1 MPTLLTIPFLAFKLK
16 FHGGNELVLPMRDL
30 NALQLGTSPELLAGK
45 YAEQFQKIFVDPADY
60 LALVKEADYADYF
73 KAEITLKFNE
83 AKDQTTY
90 PDFSLDF
97 FYYWKQTPHG
107 FWAVVPN
114 LGVEAMSTEF
124 EELEVQLEEAI
135 RLSFIRNKR
144 LKLVQKIAATIWF
157 EEVELIRKEVQY
169 KVYSLTEQ
177 EEVGCAQEI
186 NWLSRLAFPLDI
198 TQQQVWHRDKELN
211 NLSRAVQNDFNSSVL
226 LVGKSGV
233 GKSALIMEL
242 ARKFRSAGV
251 DSTIWETNASRMI
264 RELTEDT
271 GWEENFGYLC
281 QQLAATN
288 DFLFVQN
295 LSELFE
301 VGQYEGSETSMA
313 DALQTYL
320 NQGKIS
326 ILTECTAEELT
337 RIELKAPNFLSLFQI
352 IRLEEPTKNLEK
364 IITGKVQSI
373 AKRQKL
379 KIERTAIEEI
389 IRLSRRFSPYA
400 GMPGRPIRFLES
412 LLLDAQSADTTVTK
426 ITRAAVIKRF
436 SQESGLPL
444 FMIDPE
450 IPLPLEKI
458 KQDFNQEVSGQELAV
473 DNVLNMLATVKT
485 NLSFSGKPIA
495 SYLFVGPTG
504 VGKTEL
510 AKVLSKFMF
519 GHEDRMIR
527 FDMSEYAHPMAVE
540 RLLGSSF
547 FTDGL
552 LTSAVRREPFSV
564 LLFDEIE
571 KSHRG
576 FQDLLLQILDE
587 GRLTDSQGK
596 TVNFCSTI
604 IIMTSNIGAANLQ
617 DHRISWKSTIDKE
630 EIARH
635 FEFAV
640 QQHFRPELYNRIDRI
655 TPFSP
660 LSQQTI
666 ARIVKRE
673 IAKLKEREGIKF
685 RNLTIDMDDSV
696 FDFLGVRGYDR
707 RYGARYLQR
716 TIREELIIPL
726 SRQINLLDFENQTVA
741 HVSAEQDRGIRFE
754 IESDEMALD
763 LWMETLNKIND
774 ADFAS
779 DLRRKIYQLMGGRV
793 YVHLLARIEQLE
805 GMKKR
810 LKENFWKDEE
820 RTRIYTELYK
830 IKETFLQLKAQV
842 EKIELDLALIKMDMK
857 PNQLSIRESLKPW
870 EINFWRAKLDLFL
883 TSNDAGNKALLGIFG
898 ANLTPILDF
907 YKAFFT
913 TKEYEYTVQGVWYR
927 KAWYERLVP
936 IKESKTGEMAPAH
949 EYIISDNLEVEKYPV
964 IKPPETGDV
973 LYGLIFK
980 LKGDCPILFLENEP
994 GFQEFEINDKLK
1006 FRYWVQVAASE
1017 ITIPPEIHRQ
1027 KFYKKAQRHIKP
1039 EHLTDTRLKINRE
1052 VSRDGHLEVLLETL
1066 EELFRSRLDQEL
1078 F

>member
-1 MPTLLTIPFLAFKLK
+1 MPTLLTIPFLTFKLK

-30 NALQLGTSPELLAGK
+30 NALQLSTSPELLAGK
-45 YAEQFQKIFVDPADY
+45 YAEKFQKIFVDAADY
-60 LALVKEADYADYF
+60 LALVREADYGDYF
-73 KAEITLKFNE
+73 KDEITLEFNE
-83 AKDQTTY
+83 ARDHTAY

-97 FYYWKQTPHG
+97 SYYWKQTPHG

-114 LGVEAMSTEF
+114 LGVEAMATEF
-124 EELEVQLEEAI
+124 EELETRLEEAI

-144 LKLVQKIAATIWF
+144 LKDVQKIAATIWF
-157 EEVELIRKEVQY
+157 EEVELVRNDIQY
-169 KVYSLTEQ
+169 NVYSLTEQ
-177 EEVGCAQEI
+177 EAGTTREV
-186 NWLSRLAFPLDI
+186 NWLKKLAFPLI
-198 TQQQVWHRDKELN
+198 IREQQTWHRDKELD
-211 NLSRAVQNDFNSSVL
+211 NLSRAAYNDFNSSVL

-242 ARKFRSAGV
+242 ARKFRTSGV
-251 DSTIWETNASRMI
+251 NSTIWETNASRMI
-264 RELTEDT
+264 RELMEDM

-288 DFLFVQN
+288 DFLFIQN
-295 LSELFE
+295 LTELFE
-301 VGQYEGSETSMA
+301 VGQYEGSDTSMA

-326 ILTECTAEELT
+326 ILTECTPEELS

-364 IITGKVQSI
+364 IITGKVQSV
-373 AKRQKL
+373 AKRQNL
-379 KIERTAIEEI
+379 KIDRNAIEEI

-412 LLLDAQSADTTVTK
+412 MLLDAQLSETTITK
-426 ITRAAVIKRF
+426 ITRTAVIKRF

-444 FMIDPE
+444 FMIDPD
-450 IPLPLEKI
+450 IPLPLESI
-458 KQDFNQEVSGQELAV
+458 KNKFNQEVSGQELAV

-485 NLSFSGKPIA
+485 NLGFSGKPIA

-527 FDMSEYAHPMAVE
+527 FDMSEYTHPGAVA

-596 TVNFCSTI
+596 MVNFCSTI
-604 IIMTSNIGAANLQ
+604 IIMTSNIGADNLQ
-617 DHRISWKSTIDKE
+617 DHRISWKSTIDNE
-630 EIARH
+630 EVARH

-640 QQHFRPELYNRIDRI
+640 QQEFRPELYNRIDRI

-666 ARIVKRE
+666 AKIVKRE

-685 RNLTIDMDDSV
+685 RNLVVDIDDSV
-696 FDFLGVRGYDR
+696 FDFLGVLGYDR

-716 TIREELIIPL
+716 TIREQLIIPL
-726 SRQINLLDFENQTVA
+726 SRRINVLDFENQTVA
-741 HVSAEQDRGIRFE
+741 RLTAHDGKEISFE

-763 LWMETLNKIND
+763 LWMEELNKIND

-779 DLRRKIYQLMGGRV
+779 DLRRKIYQLMGGRA
-793 YVHLLARIEQLE
+793 YVHLLARIEQFE

-810 LKENFWKDEE
+810 LKENFWKDED
-820 RTRIYTELYK
+820 RTRLYTELYK
-830 IKETFLQLKAQV
+830 IKETVLQLKARI
-842 EKIELDLALIKMDMK
+842 EKIELDLALIKMDME
-857 PNQLSIRESLKPW
+857 PNQLHIRENLKPW
-870 EINFWRAKLDLFL
+870 EKDFWYSKLDLFL
-883 TSNDAGNKALLGIFG
+883 TSNDAGNKAALGIFG
-898 ANLTPILDF
+898 LNLIPILDF
-907 YKAFFT
+907 YKALFAA
-913 TKEYEYTVQGVWYR
+913 KNYEYTVQGVWYR
-927 KAWYERLVP
+927 KSWYERVIP
-936 IKESKTGEMAPAH
+936 VKDSKTGAMAPAH
-949 EYIISDNLEVEKYPV
+949 EYIISDHLEVEKYPA
-964 IKPPETGDV
+964 IPPLEAGDV
-973 LYGLIFK
+973 LYGVIFK
-980 LKGDCPILFLENEP
+980 LKGGCPILFLENEP
-994 GFQEFEINDKLK
+994 GFQEFEMNDKLS
-1006 FRYWVQVAASE
+1006 FNYWVQLAARE
-1017 ITIPPEIHRQ
+1017 IIIPPEIHRQ
-1027 KFYKKAQRHIKP
+1027 KFYKKAQRIVKP
-1039 EHLTDTRLKINRE
+1039 EHLTDNRLKINRE
-1052 VSRDGHLEVLLETL
+1052 VNRDGHLEVLLETL
-1066 EELFRSRLDQEL
+1066 ESLFQNRLDQEL
-1078 F
+1078 L